1 MPGEHAG
8 SARALLAA
16 RCRPRHHP
24 HKLAYKLITSDG
36 AQRYEVH
43 PNQIYACKKQLL
55 DQATRAFGSG
65 GGNAAAGREREIERF
80 HAEIGQLIAEEVRK
94 MTPRTAERSTIVT
107 TASFR
112 SDANP
117 SCSASRLWCLSACHP
132 PPTNDLGLM
141 RRIDDLF
148 TPGRS
153 LARGECDVNR
163 KALRLLHA

>member
-1 MPGEHAG
+1 MK
-8 SARALLAA
+8 S
-16 RCRPRHHP
+16 
-24 HKLAYKLITSDG
+24 T
-36 AQRYEVH
+36 

-65 GGNAAAGREREIERF
+65 GGNAAAGRL
-80 HAEIGQLIAEEVRK
+80 HAEVGQLIAFSREVRK
-94 MTPRTAERSTIVT
+94 MTPRTAERSTIVP

-117 SCSASRLWCLSACHP
+117 SCSASRLWCLSARHP

-141 RRIDDLF
+141 RRIGGCSR
-148 TPGRS
+148 PGRS

-163 KALRLLHA
+163 KALRLLHGVHIRSRDVKTMHDTEGGAYFRNT

>member
-1 MPGEHAG
+1 MK
-8 SARALLAA
+8 S
-16 RCRPRHHP
+16 
-24 HKLAYKLITSDG
+24 T
-36 AQRYEVH
+36 

-80 HAEIGQLIAEEVRK
+80 HAEVGQLIAEEVRK

-117 SCSASRLWCLSACHP
+117 SCSASRLWCLSARHP

-141 RRIDDLF
+141 RRIGGLF
-148 TPGRS
+148 TAWPFPGSRRMRRQPES
-153 LARGECDVNR
+153 SSTSPRRAYSIQGCKDN
-163 KALRLLHA
+163 A